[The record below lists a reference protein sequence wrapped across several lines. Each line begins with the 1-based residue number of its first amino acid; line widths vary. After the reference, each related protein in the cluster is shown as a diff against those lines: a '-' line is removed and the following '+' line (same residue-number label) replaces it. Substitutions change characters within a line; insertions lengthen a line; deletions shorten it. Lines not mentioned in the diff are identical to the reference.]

1 MKGYL
6 DMKKS
11 EIIEFLINKIAELLM
26 VEPDEIEVNASLTD
40 DLGVDSL
47 DMQEL
52 YITISDKYKI
62 NYNLIKI
69 INDVAVILSYDNGL
83 TNDEKY
89 EKIEK
94 TMKLSFNE
102 DDKKDFLIR
111 MESEPSSLLLKGLQ
125 SYVTVDLLASSIE
138 KIICEA

>member
-111 MESEPSSLLLKGLQ
+111 MESEPSSLLLKRLQ

>member
-6 DMKKS
+6 NMKKS

-40 DLGVDSL
+40 ELGVDSL

-89 EKIEK
+89 EKIEE

-111 MESEPSSLLLKGLQ
+111 MESEPSSLLLKRLQ